1 METQQS
7 LPSYT
12 SPPAFSPPLK
22 QPRSVDMVKP
32 DIMEIE
38 HVALPDRSQR
48 GTSVLSGLSADDL
61 EAAETLKSL
70 GQGNTLP
77 LHSILSP
84 CALLTGQKMFIH
96 HECDKPR
103 PLTFRQGART
113 TLTSQNLSCH

>member
-12 SPPAFSPPLK
+12 SLPPVSPPLK
-22 QPRSVDMVKP
+22 HPRSIEVAKS

-38 HVALPDRSQR
+38 NVALGDRSQR

-70 GQGNTLP
+70 GQGEKHT
-77 LHSILSP
+77 
-84 CALLTGQKMFIH
+84 
-96 HECDKPR
+96 
-103 PLTFRQGART
+103 TFCKGR
-113 TLTSQNLSCH
+113 H

>member
-12 SPPAFSPPLK
+12 SPPAFSAPLK
-22 QPRSVDMVKP
+22 QPRSIDVLKS

-48 GTSVLSGLSADDL
+48 GTSVISGLSADDL

-70 GQGNTLP
+70 GQGTIQSPLRTLP
-77 LHSILSP
+77 CTH
-84 CALLTGQKMFIH
+84 G
-96 HECDKPR
+96 
-103 PLTFRQGART
+103 
-113 TLTSQNLSCH
+113 